1 MTAESFLKQFMP
13 YRDRLYRLSLRL
25 LGNRADAAD
34 LVQDVYL
41 KLWKIRHQ
49 MHQYTNTEAFAM
61 TMTKNLCF
69 DRLKSAGN
77 QSVGLADHHHRVDEL
92 SPDKLIE
99 FDETFHTIEACISN
113 LPEVQQLVM
122 HLRDIEHYEFEDI
135 AQITGL
141 SPNNIRVS
149 LSRARKTVREQLV
162 KKNDYGYKKN

>member
-1 MTAESFLKQFMP
+1 MTAESFLQQFMP
-13 YRDRLYRLSLRL
+13 YRNRLYRLSLRL
-25 LGNRADAAD
+25 LGNQADAAD

-41 KLWKIRHQ
+41 KLWNMRDQ
-49 MHQYTNTEAFAM
+49 MDQYSSTEAFAM

-69 DRLKSAGN
+69 DRLKSAAK
-77 QSVGLADHHHRVDEL
+77 QSVRIAQNHNLVDNL

-99 FDETFHTIEACISN
+99 FDETYSSIEEFISN

-122 HLRDIEHYEFEDI
+122 HLRDIENYQFDDI

-149 LSRARKTVREQLV
+149 LSRARKTVREQLM
-162 KKNDYGYKKN
+162 NRNGYGYKNY